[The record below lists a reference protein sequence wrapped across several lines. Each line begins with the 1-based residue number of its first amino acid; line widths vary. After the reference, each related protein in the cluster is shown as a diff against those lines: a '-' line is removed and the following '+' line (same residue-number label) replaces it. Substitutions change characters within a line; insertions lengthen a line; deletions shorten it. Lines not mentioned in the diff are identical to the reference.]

1 MPSNQLPN
9 FSRNPRPPL
18 SSSAARRYGLYHD
31 ATTSPN
37 PLTPNA
43 SNGPLNMQNFFTDS
57 NGGVGVESATQGA
70 LQYHAAATSSSEG
83 GPTPHDRRPPPPPP
97 PPPPYPARARLRTP
111 AVSNASSFCRRLRNE
126 SAIHFSPV
134 DLDLALGV
142 ELEGSQNGDELSLIE
157 SYEQQSQQSQH
168 KKRMSSLSQSL
179 SMSSQRTSLDLAASA
194 APLSHMIYRSSS
206 TQTEMLGRRGAARRL
221 RSPMTISPY
230 PVTTTTTETVSR
242 SSGMT
247 PVRMNLYPH
256 GEATDQ
262 SSSTPRSL
270 NRPPYSP
277 LSPKRDAARVPSP
290 QTQADII
297 RSYHQL
303 MATGYFH
310 NGSIHQSVCPVP
322 SQSTRPLPLDL
333 KSPTSPLVMVGANN
347 EKSFASAEFGSP
359 SSQPPEG
366 TKSGAGGDATMH
378 VNPDDEMS
386 ELPTGFLFYMI
397 VVSLLLCVF
406 LMSLDLVMKH
416 NTDLV
421 FPTDHRGDGDP
432 QNHRPVR
439 PPRRGVVLV
448 GLLHDDGGV
457 PKLLGQD
464 LSLFSPQ
471 DWIFERSWVRIFEAG
486 SLICGVAPTSVA
498 LVIGR
503 AIAGVGAGGLSSGCF
518 IIIGYIAPPAKR
530 PVFLGLLG
538 ASYGCVLYIPHPPQF
553 HSCCMT
559 SANPAHTQHCQRGRT
574 VARRRAYRP
583 SDVEVV
589 FLHQPPRRW
598 NSRRRHLLLL
608 HDPSGRP
615 PLQAPLLEKLQH
627 LDLVGVLIVMGAA
640 VSFTL
645 ALQDGG
651 TTKPWDDAQVVGLLA
666 GFVAIVATFC
676 VWEKYQG
683 EHAMIPAR
691 LIRQRNVW
699 VPSAIIFLLG
709 GSFFV
714 LIYYL
719 PVYFQAIDGVSPT
732 QSGIRNLPFILSSSL
747 GAVVMGGV
755 ISKTG
760 IAMPFLLVGCA
771 VAAVASG
778 MLYTLDIGSGPGKWI
793 TFQVIAGIGYGTAFQ
808 IPVTIGQG
816 MCSPLDLPSVTA
828 IILFFQ
834 IIGGSFL
841 VSSAQVGFLNIM
853 SRKVLS
859 LAPQLPPLLV
869 LGTGASNLRQV
880 FGDNIGQVL
889 IGYMAGLRVSFAVA
903 TGAMGLATLAS
914 LCLRR
919 ERLDVDKVKEAGG
932 GV

>member
-1 MPSNQLPN
+1 MPSHQLPN

-37 PLTPNA
+37 PWTSNAPGAEPRGVPSNVYNGHDDNHGVVGFEYAPTQGISQHQHQHQRAVAA
-43 SNGPLNMQNFFTDS
+43 SNPE
-57 NGGVGVESATQGA
+57 GGVSSA
-70 LQYHAAATSSSEG
+70 
-83 GPTPHDRRPPPPPP
+83 PRDRRPAP

-142 ELEGSQNGDELSLIE
+142 ELAEDDNGQNGDELSLIE
-157 SYEQQSQQSQH
+157 SYEQQSQG
-168 KKRMSSLSQSL
+168 KRMSQPL
-179 SMSSQRTSLDLAASA
+179 SMSSCRTSLDLAASA

-206 TQTEMLGRRGAARRL
+206 TQTDMLGRKAARRL
-221 RSPMTISPY
+221 RSPMTVSPY
-230 PVTTTTTETVSR
+230 PVNTTTTTTTTAETVSR
-242 SSGMT
+242 PSGMT
-247 PVRMNLYPH
+247 PIRMNLYPH
-256 GEATDQ
+256 GEASEQ
-262 SSSTPRSL
+262 SSSPRSL
-270 NRPPYSP
+270 NRPTPYP
-277 LSPKRDAARVPSP
+277 LSPRRDTDRAPSP

-333 KSPTSPLVMVGANN
+333 KSPTSPLIMVDSNNNNN
-347 EKSFASAEFGSP
+347 EKLLASGDFGSP
-359 SSQPPEG
+359 SSPPDESSKTG
-366 TKSGAGGDATMH
+366 GGDGAMTNI
-378 VNPDDEMS
+378 NPEDEMS

-406 LMSLDLVMKH
+406 LMSLDLVSYLLRLPMDTTVSYQRPKCK
-416 NTDLV
+416 TMLTS
-421 FPTDHRGDGDP
+421 FPPTDHRGDGDP
-432 QNHRPVR
+432 EDHGPVR
-439 PPRRGVVLV
+439 PPGRGVVLV
-448 GLLHDDGGV
+448 GLLHDDGGL

-464 LSLFSPQ
+464 LSLFPSQ
-471 DWIFERSWVRIFEAG
+471 DWVLERSWVRIFEAG

-518 IIIGYIAPPAKR
+518 IIIGYIAPPSKR

-538 ASYGCVLYIPHPPQF
+538 ASYGIASVAGPLLGGVLTDHLTWRWCFYINLPAGGI
-553 HSCCMT
+553 
-559 SANPAHTQHCQRGRT
+559 SAAVIFFFFRTPAG
-574 VARRRAYRP
+574 AR
-583 SDVEVV
+583 
-589 FLHQPPRRW
+589 
-598 NSRRRHLLLL
+598 
-608 HDPSGRP
+608 
-615 PLQAPLLEKLQH
+615 PLPAPLLEKLQH

-651 TTKPWDDAQVVGLLA
+651 TTKPWDDAQVIGLLA
-666 GFVAIVATFC
+666 GFVGIVAAFC
-676 VWEKYQG
+676 VWETYQG

-691 LIRQRNVW
+691 LIRKRNVW

-709 GSFFV
+709 GSYFV

-732 QSGIRNLPFILSSSL
+732 QSGIRNLPFIVSSSI

-760 IAMPFLLVGCA
+760 IAMPFLLVACA
-771 VAAVASG
+771 VATVASG
-778 MLYTLDIGSGPGKWI
+778 MLYTLDIGSGPSKWI

-834 IIGGSFL
+834 IIGGPVVGAPAAAAAGARDGGVEPAAGVWGKHRAGVDWLHGGFAGEFCCRHGSHWAGHAGESL
-841 VSSAQVGFLNIM
+841 SAPGEAGCGKGQGGWWWGLGLGGSM
-853 SRKVLS
+853 
-859 LAPQLPPLLV
+859 LV
-869 LGTGASNLRQV
+869 LP
-880 FGDNIGQVL
+880 
-889 IGYMAGLRVSFAVA
+889 
-903 TGAMGLATLAS
+903 
-914 LCLRR
+914 
-919 ERLDVDKVKEAGG
+919 
-932 GV
+932 

>member
-1 MPSNQLPN
+1 MLVSGFTQLRRALYRFVLSSGGYLCYYVYSKVKETLVTPKQVLPIYNTPRTLAKTGDNMPSHQLPN

-31 ATTSPN
+31 ATTLPN
-37 PLTPNA
+37 PWTSNAPGAEPRGVPSNVYNGHDDNHGVVGFEYAPTQGISQHQHQHQRAVAA
-43 SNGPLNMQNFFTDS
+43 SNPE
-57 NGGVGVESATQGA
+57 GGVSSA
-70 LQYHAAATSSSEG
+70 
-83 GPTPHDRRPPPPPP
+83 PRDRRPAP

-142 ELEGSQNGDELSLIE
+142 ELAEDDNGQDGDELFLIE
-157 SYEQQSQQSQH
+157 SYEQQSQG
-168 KKRMSSLSQSL
+168 KRMSQPL
-179 SMSSQRTSLDLAASA
+179 SMSSCRTSLDLAASA

-206 TQTEMLGRRGAARRL
+206 TQTDMLGRKAARRL
-221 RSPMTISPY
+221 RSPMTVSPY
-230 PVTTTTTETVSR
+230 PVNTTTTTTTTAETVSR
-242 SSGMT
+242 PSGMT
-247 PVRMNLYPH
+247 PLRMNLYPH
-256 GEATDQ
+256 GEASEQ
-262 SSSTPRSL
+262 SSSPRSL
-270 NRPPYSP
+270 NRPTPYP
-277 LSPKRDAARVPSP
+277 LSPRRDTDRAPSP

-333 KSPTSPLVMVGANN
+333 KSPTSPLIMVDSNNNN
-347 EKSFASAEFGSP
+347 EKSLASGDFGSP
-359 SSQPPEG
+359 STPPEG
-366 TKSGAGGDATMH
+366 TKPGGGGDAMMNI
-378 VNPDDEMS
+378 NPDDEMS

-406 LMSLDLVMKH
+406 LMSLDLTIVATAIPKI
-416 NTDLV
+416 TDQFGLRDV
-421 FPTDHRGDGDP
+421 AWYSSGFFMTTAGFQSSWGKIYRYFPLKIGF
-432 QNHRPVR
+432 
-439 PPRRGVVLV
+439 LSA
-448 GLLHDDGGV
+448 
-457 PKLLGQD
+457 LG
-464 LSLFSPQ
+464 
-471 DWIFERSWVRIFEAG
+471 
-486 SLICGVAPTSVA
+486 LICGVAPTSVA

-518 IIIGYIAPPAKR
+518 IIIGYIAPPSKR

-538 ASYGCVLYIPHPPQF
+538 ASYGIASVAGPLLGGVLTDHLTWRWCFYINLPAGGI
-553 HSCCMT
+553 
-559 SANPAHTQHCQRGRT
+559 SAAVIFFFFRTPAG
-574 VARRRAYRP
+574 AR
-583 SDVEVV
+583 
-589 FLHQPPRRW
+589 
-598 NSRRRHLLLL
+598 
-608 HDPSGRP
+608 
-615 PLQAPLLEKLQH
+615 PLPAPLLEKLQH

-651 TTKPWDDAQVVGLLA
+651 TTKPWDDAQVIGLLA
-666 GFVAIVATFC
+666 GFVGIVAAFC
-676 VWEKYQG
+676 VWETYQG

-691 LIRQRNVW
+691 LIRKRNVW

-709 GSFFV
+709 GSYFV

-732 QSGIRNLPFILSSSL
+732 QSGIRNLPFIVSSSI

-760 IAMPFLLVGCA
+760 IAMPFLLVACA
-771 VAAVASG
+771 VATVASG
-778 MLYTLDIGSGPGKWI
+778 MLYTLDIGSGPSKWI

-834 IIGGSFL
+834 IIGGPSW
-841 VSSAQVGFLNIM
+841 
-853 SRKVLS
+853 
-859 LAPQLPPLLV
+859 
-869 LGTGASNLRQV
+869 
-880 FGDNIGQVL
+880 
-889 IGYMAGLRVSFAVA
+889 
-903 TGAMGLATLAS
+903 
-914 LCLRR
+914 
-919 ERLDVDKVKEAGG
+919 
-932 GV
+932 